1 MKTEYT
7 TEDWEKLHEEFFSLA
22 REITDIR
29 LHGKLLS
36 MFIKAFNVGL
46 GLGFEEGMNFE
57 RLNQIAEHFGT
68 QSKKFK
74 FNLGDPICKPEGYA
88 FNGFV
93 VAIFTT
99 TKGQTRVVA
108 EMENNGMLHI
118 FSEKQLELRNPFF
131 SEPIN
136 TDDVKR

>member
-57 RLNQIAEHFGT
+57 RFQAISEKFMFPQLRGN
-68 QSKKFK
+68 SKHGSEKIRDDIK
-74 FNLGDPICKPEGYA
+74 S
-88 FNGFV
+88 
-93 VAIFTT
+93 
-99 TKGQTRVVA
+99 QTRLSGGTTPMEVV
-108 EMENNGMLHI
+108 
-118 FSEKQLELRNPFF
+118 Q
-131 SEPIN
+131 
-136 TDDVKR
+136 